1 MQRKTL
7 YNDHGS
13 ALYNGDYEALIT
25 LIYFLHEALGG
36 ALSVLADKTWAR

>member
-7 YNDHGS
+7 YNGHGS
-13 ALYNGDYEALIT
+13 AGRGGDYEALIT

-36 ALSVLADKTWAR
+36 ALSVLADKTGSV